1 MDNSIAPAPV
11 SAIAVLVVAMAVV
24 ALAVQ
29 HRVTPAAS
37 RTAPGIGLP
46 SRTGG
51 AQPGRRAPLGPN
63 ERIDLATATAA
74 DLDRLPGVGPKLA
87 ERIVAQRAIGLSTLQ
102 DLDGVSGVGPR
113 LLERIAPHVTF
124 GVAQRSNGNPTRNVN
139 PSITRPSSSIPS
151 STSNVARSS
160 IP

>member
-1 MDNSIAPAPV
+1 
-11 SAIAVLVVAMAVV
+11 MAVV

-29 HRVTPAAS
+29 HRAIPSPS
-37 RTAPGIGLP
+37 RNAPGIGLP
-46 SRTGG
+46 SRSG
-51 AQPGRRAPLGPN
+51 AAHPGRRAPLGPN

-87 ERIVAQRAIGLSTLQ
+87 ERIVAQRALGLTTLE

-124 GVAQRSNGNPTRNVN
+124 GVTQRSNGNPTRNV
-139 PSITRPSSSIPS
+139 SPSSTGPS
-151 STSNVARSS
+151 STSPSRSNNVARNS